1 MQALRQTKTEV
12 PLRINTVLLNKQIR
26 NTKDTHSQKDIKRFY
41 FYTSIGKETNF
52 NAEKAKPTGKSKL
65 EEMGLQILVPIF
77 VKKKKKI
84 SSYCQVLNKT

>member
-12 PLRINTVLLNKQIR
+12 PLRINTVLLNKQIPK
-26 NTKDTHSQKDIKRFY
+26 TQSQKDIKRFY

-77 VKKKKKI
+77 VKKKKKLAAI
-84 SSYCQVLNKT
+84 ARY